1 MLSNA
6 RAVLAHTHSAQAQ
19 TSYALSHAIAINTNY
34 VSADALPY
42 LCWEHFCPGEKD
54 ELRRRR
60 REHGV
65 CGAARRRGVRQVN
78 RAIESARD
86 MERSASVTYV
96 GHITRKRLRSSCC
109 LPPARR
115 PSLGPVFGETPFA
128 AFGGPAVAA
137 PPAPSPAAGAGRPPF
152 AAFGG
157 PAEARDGKRESRC
170 VGWLWSAQRFA
181 LCPTRVECATRFY
194 VCERVP
200 AHNEQ
205 SVRTVVVPRAVGK
218 RAARV
223 TAEGSGGVQR
233 T

>member
-1 MLSNA
+1 MSKSSA
-6 RAVLAHTHSAQAQ
+6 RRRLRSPPRTRCLPTRAFHTGTRILRSLTRDRYTHKP
-19 TSYALSHAIAINTNY
+19 H

-137 PPAPSPAAGAGRPPF
+137 PPAPSPAAGTGRPPF
-152 AAFGG
+152 AAVGG
-157 PAEARDGKRESRC
+157 PAVA
-170 VGWLWSAQRFA
+170 
-181 LCPTRVECATRFY
+181 AT
-194 VCERVP
+194 
-200 AHNEQ
+200 
-205 SVRTVVVPRAVGK
+205 
-218 RAARV
+218 
-223 TAEGSGGVQR
+223 GVDPSP
-233 T
+233 